1 MHTTNLRK
9 VGGSVMLAVP
19 PALLDILRLGPGA
32 KVGMAVDN
40 GRLVIEPRTRPRHTL
55 AELLATSD
63 YSQPQPAEEREWV
76 DAPAA
81 GREPL

>member
-1 MHTTNLRK
+1 
-9 VGGSVMLAVP
+9 MLAVP
-19 PALLDILRLGPGA
+19 RAFLDQLHLRAGA
-32 KVGMAVDN
+32 TVGIAVDR
-40 GRLVIEPRTRPRHTL
+40 GCLVVNPNPRPRYTL

-81 GREPL
+81 GCELL